1 MNTKTNTKTTMH
13 DRISAFA
20 DGELPHAQIDAVMKD
35 LATPEGRAAW
45 EAYHHAGDVMRSD
58 DMDVALSPGF
68 SARMAARLDAEPT
81 VLAPPP
87 AVPADTGQQASR
99 FCLRRFAAPA
109 LGAAAVAALAF
120 ILTPSVLKSLNM
132 TPDSQVQAVA
142 SATSASISHASVIAT
157 AAPASAGGAMSLRAS
172 DLDAYVQAHQPA
184 SPAVDGAAHFVSPV
198 VPGSSAAK

>member
-1 MNTKTNTKTTMH
+1 MNTKTTMH

-20 DGELPHAQIDAVMKD
+20 DGELPDAQVDAVMKD

-45 EAYHHAGDVMRSD
+45 EAYHHAADVMRSE

-87 AVPADTGQQASR
+87 AVAADTGKQASR
-99 FCLRRFAAPA
+99 FCWRRFAAPA

-120 ILTPSVLKSLNM
+120 ILTPPGLKSLHNE
-132 TPDSQVQAVA
+132 PAGPVQAVA
-142 SATSASISHASVIAT
+142 TASQSISHASVIAA
-157 AAPASAGGAMSLRAS
+157 AAPAGAGGAIALRAS
-172 DLDAYVQAHQPA
+172 DLEAYVQAHQPA
-184 SPAVDGAAHFVSPV
+184 SPAVDGAAQFASPI
-198 VPGSSAAK
+198 VPDSSAAK

>member
-1 MNTKTNTKTTMH
+1 MDNKTTMH
-13 DRISAFA
+13 DKISAFA
-20 DGELPHAQIDAVMKD
+20 DGELPHAQVDAVMKD

-81 VLAPPP
+81 VLAPPS
-87 AVPADTGQQASR
+87 AVPVDTGQQAASR

-120 ILTPSVLKSLNM
+120 ILTPSVLKSLNVA
-132 TPDSQVQAVA
+132 PADQVQAVA
-142 SATSASISHASVIAT
+142 SAASASVSHASVIAA
-157 AAPASAGGAMSLRAS
+157 AAPASAGGAIALRAS

-184 SPAVDGAAHFVSPV
+184 SPAVDGAAQFVSPD
-198 VPGSSAAK
+198 VPGSTAAK